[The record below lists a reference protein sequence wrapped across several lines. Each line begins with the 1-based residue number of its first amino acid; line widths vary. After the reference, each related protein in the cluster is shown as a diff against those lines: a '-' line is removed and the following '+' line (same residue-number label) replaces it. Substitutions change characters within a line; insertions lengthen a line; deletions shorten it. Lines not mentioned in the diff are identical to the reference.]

1 LIFLDLNL
9 PKMSGYEVLQELK
22 RDPTFS
28 QIPVLV
34 LSGSEAEHD
43 VVFCYAAGASAYLVK
58 PGSPDVAQRLIRA
71 IEAVW
76 FTLGRTPRSA

>member
-1 LIFLDLNL
+1 LLDLNL
-9 PKMSGYEVLQELK
+9 PKMSGYEVLQALKEDRELC
-22 RDPTFS
+22 

-43 VVFCYAAGASAYLVK
+43 VVFCYRTGACAYLVK
-58 PGSPDVAQRLIRA
+58 PGSPEVAQRLIRA

>member
-1 LIFLDLNL
+1 MILLDLNL

-22 RDPTFS
+22 RDPKLS
-28 QIPVLV
+28 KIPVLV

-43 VVFCYAAGASAYLVK
+43 VLFCYAAGACAYLVK
-58 PGSPDVAQRLIRA
+58 PGSPTHAQRLISA